1 MYTSKWPCEPQFCE
15 RWRCIWRKNGQKR
28 SYNSYL
34 RVTFI
39 SKQSLPLVHKYILKN
54 NFNSFGKMS
63 YMSESRTR
71 LSPGW
76 SWTENG
82 GFGTVDY
89 DLGQNIVQKFS
100 KIFQKLKSCCLT
112 WVKVVRCRLLAGVGQ
127 ETEVGWWSRE
137 DSCSNLIFLNALSA
151 ASK

>member
-1 MYTSKWPCEPQFCE
+1 MSVLDSICKIDSLDFLARASLLHYTNFL
-15 RWRCIWRKNGQKR
+15 IFHG
-28 SYNSYL
+28 
-34 RVTFI
+34 
-39 SKQSLPLVHKYILKN
+39 KYILKN

-112 WVKVVRCRLLAGVGQ
+112 
-127 ETEVGWWSRE
+127 
-137 DSCSNLIFLNALSA
+137 
-151 ASK
+151 